1 MPVPSALTIAGSDS
15 GGGAGLQADL
25 KTFER
30 YGVYGMSAVTL
41 VTAQNRRRMGQV
53 FLLPPDL
60 VAAQIECA
68 WEECAP
74 GAIKT
79 GALGSKAIVEAVVH
93 ALKSHHLPPLVVDPV
108 LVSSSGRKLLEPDGI
123 DALVTQLFPLATL
136 ITPNLL
142 EAEVLLQRAISADDE
157 AQMWEAAHALKRFGP
172 KAVLL
177 KGGHASGP
185 EAVDFL
191 LDGQTCHRLALPR
204 RVGAELHGSG
214 CLLSA
219 AIAARLAWGDSLHK
233 AVEEAKG
240 YVFRQIEN
248 ILFPFSAASESNSL

>member
-1 MPVPSALTIAGSDS
+1 MPSVLTVAGSDS

-41 VTAQNRRRMGQV
+41 ITAQNRRRIDQV

-68 WEECAP
+68 WEECSP
-74 GAIKT
+74 HAIKT
-79 GALGSKAIVEAVVH
+79 GALGSKTIVEAVVQ
-93 ALKSHHLPPLVVDPV
+93 ALNGHHLPPLVVDPV
-108 LVSSSGRKLLEPDGI
+108 FVSSSGKKLLEPDGI
-123 DALVTQLFPLATL
+123 EALVTQLFPLATL
-136 ITPNLL
+136 ITPNLF
-142 EAEVLLQRAISADDE
+142 EAEVLLQRAIAADDE
-157 AQMWEAAHALKRFGP
+157 EQMWEATHALKHLGP

-191 LDGQTCHRLALPR
+191 FDGQTCHRLALPR
-204 RVGAELHGSG
+204 LAGAELHGSG
-214 CLLSA
+214 CRLSA

-240 YVFRQIEN
+240 YVFRQMESTS
-248 ILFPFSAASESNSL
+248 FSFSAASESD